1 MADSTNV
8 NYYPTWLY
16 YKLTIF
22 NAEGCTLNIKLQRIT
37 LTGHAVTLS
46 EKEYTGNHLHLS
58 AADKVSG
65 CRTEII
71 SWISQKCRGA
81 GMLESQVFT
90 ALSTKCRATN

>member
-1 MADSTNV
+1 MAVLQAYD
-8 NYYPTWLY
+8 
-16 YKLTIF
+16 F

-65 CRTEII
+65 SPHRNHFLDIT
-71 SWISQKCRGA
+71 KCRGA
-81 GMLESQVFT
+81 GMLESQV
-90 ALSTKCRATN
+90 LRL